1 MRKVNRQR
9 AIGIRLR
16 RLANEASAG
25 VLVIY
30 VFQRWNMALL

>member
-1 MRKVNRQR
+1 MRRVNRQR
-9 AIGIRLR
+9 AVGICLR